1 MTKDEQL
8 AALLAEGWA
17 LNDLVWMEPGSPVS
31 VELVYV
37 KGQDAAEELRKALD
51 QAQAGQWLVRAEAVE
66 RRIRAIPG
74 CEKYS
79 LKRLDIPECCE
90 VVRGSR

>member
-1 MTKDEQL
+1 VTKDEQL

-17 LNDLVWMEPGSPVS
+17 LNDLVWMESGSPVS

-37 KGQDAAEELRKALD
+37 KGQDAVEELRKALD
-51 QAQAGQWLVRAEAVE
+51 QAQAGQWLVKAEAVE
-66 RRIRAIPG
+66 RRIRTIPG

>member
-17 LNDLVWMEPGSPVS
+17 SNDLVWMEPGSPVS

-51 QAQAGQWLVRAEAVE
+51 QWLVRAEAVE